1 MSFFYVY
8 LIVSQKKDKIF
19 SYVGYTNDL
28 KKRLNKHNTSK
39 GAKYT
44 KNKFWKIAYFKK
56 YNTKSRAMKEE
67 YKLKKNYRLRN
78 KIKHKFLH
86 NENINSSSL

>member
-1 MSFFYVY
+1 MFT
-8 LIVSQKKDKIF
+8 LIVSQKKNKIY

-28 KKRLNKHNTSK
+28 KKRLNKHNSSK

-44 KNKFWKIAYFKK
+44 KNKFWKIAYFKNYK
-56 YNTKSRAMKEE
+56 TKSHAMKEE
-67 YKLKKNYRLRN
+67 YKLKKNYKLRN
-78 KIKHKFLH
+78 KIKQKFLD